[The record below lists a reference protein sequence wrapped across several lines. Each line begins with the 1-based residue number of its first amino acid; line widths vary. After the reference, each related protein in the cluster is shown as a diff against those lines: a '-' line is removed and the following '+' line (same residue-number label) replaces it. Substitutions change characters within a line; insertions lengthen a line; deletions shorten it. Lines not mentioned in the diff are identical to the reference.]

1 MKNTT
6 MTSAT
11 FLSLLLCSCTQS
23 SLDLEAE
30 KAALLAAADAHHE
43 AAQSGDFA
51 SMADYFTN
59 DGLFLAPNAAERQ
72 GLQSIRN
79 FFAAAVEIPELKLR
93 FSDVRAE
100 VAASGEIGYTLASLE
115 VSYRGSDGEPK
126 GYKGPDFHLWKKQR
140 GEWKIAI
147 DIFNSELPLPVCA
160 EAVDGP

>member
-6 MTSAT
+6 KILIT
-11 FLSLLLCSCTQS
+11 FLSLFLCACTQS
-23 SLDLEAE
+23 SVNLEAE
-30 KAALLAAADAHHE
+30 QAALLAAADAHHE
-43 AAQSGDFA
+43 AAHSGDFG
-51 SMADYFTN
+51 SMAEYFTN
-59 DGLFLAPNAAERQ
+59 DGLFLAPNAAERE

-79 FFAAAVEIPELKLR
+79 FFAAAVEIPELRLR

-100 VAASGEIGYTLASLE
+100 VAASGEMGYTLASLE
-115 VSYRGSDGEPK
+115 VSYKGSDGEPK

-160 EAVDGP
+160 GAVN